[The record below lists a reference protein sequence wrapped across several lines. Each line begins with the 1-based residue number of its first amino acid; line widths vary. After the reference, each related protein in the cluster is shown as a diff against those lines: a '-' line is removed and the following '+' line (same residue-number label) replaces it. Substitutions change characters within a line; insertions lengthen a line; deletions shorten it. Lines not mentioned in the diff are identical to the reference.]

1 MEAINFPVINR
12 NLLEHSH
19 DSLFLF
25 QEYESKT
32 GKEKMY
38 SIKNSDKELCLQ

>member
-12 NLLEHSH
+12 NLLEYSH
-19 DSLFLF
+19 DSLFRF
-25 QEYESKT
+25 QEYESKI

-38 SIKNSDKELCLQ
+38 FIKNSDKELCLQ